1 MIVRAV
7 VAETAVRVSGRAS
20 ENVFAVGLLSE
31 IPVAAPL
38 KVNVFVPVPS
48 VAVTPVIEPA
58 TPCVT
63 VAVSVPELVEVNL
76 KPCAL

>member
-20 ENVFAVGLLSE
+20 ENVFVAGLLKE
-31 IPVAAPL
+31 MPVTAPL
-38 KVNVFVPVPS
+38 KAKVFVPVPS
-48 VAVTPVIEPA
+48 AAATLVIEPA

-63 VAVSVPELVEVNL
+63 VAVSDPEFVEVNRE
-76 KPCAL
+76 P